1 MASSACR
8 EEFYLAASLHFNR
21 QGGVRRRIPPSSS
34 VLTTALRAGLAQ
46 EILSP
51 EGNHKMAS
59 SSCQARREAVLK
71 FSITW
76 NTNSRNYLEAQAV
89 VETVL
94 KHEMPESLLQ

>member
-34 VLTTALRAGLAQ
+34 VLTTALRGLAQ

>member
-1 MASSACR
+1 MERPVSNSPIYSA
-8 EEFYLAASLHFNR
+8 AAR
-21 QGGVRRRIPPSSS
+21 
-34 VLTTALRAGLAQ
+34 LAQ